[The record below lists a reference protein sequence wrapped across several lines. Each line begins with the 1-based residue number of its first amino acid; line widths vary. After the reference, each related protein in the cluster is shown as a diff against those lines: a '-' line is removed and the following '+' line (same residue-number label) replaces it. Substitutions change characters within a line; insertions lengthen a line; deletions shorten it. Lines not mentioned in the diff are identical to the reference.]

1 MSVII
6 DATYKGETFEVEIS
20 HDGSLEFLNYNIRH
34 DQAAAEFGYPVTVA
48 IELLDAWKRDATK
61 VISRH
66 GSISMKHLALLALDW
81 AEHVADA
88 YKVYGY
94 DKRGG
99 ADRLVNILNSARHR
113 IEPTGDNVSGEN
125 ILNLETLARG
135 AYDKIGE
142 HPSEEAK
149 YAARATY
156 HAIMVLPE
164 FKRQDEPVA
173 RIVASSAAECA
184 RSTSLDYLYLVLTE
198 NEEAAKKE
206 ELWQI
211 RRFVDCMEAVGQG
224 FDWPDMKV
232 TP

>member
-1 MSVII
+1 MSII
-6 DATYKGETFEVEIS
+6 VTAKFNSQDFEVEVF
-20 HDGSLEFLNYNIRH
+20 HDGHLEFLDYDIEY
-34 DQAAAEFGYPVTVA
+34 DKACLEFKYPETSA
-48 IELLDAWKRDATK
+48 LKLLKTWDDNAPL
-61 VISRH
+61 VISELMQIH
-66 GSISMKHLALLALDW
+66 INYIALLALDW

-88 YKVYGY
+88 YVVYGH

-99 ADRLVNILNSARHR
+99 ADKLVSILNSTRHQ
-113 IEPTGDNVSGEN
+113 ISILENEVTKEN
-125 ILNLETLARG
+125 ILNLEALARG
-135 AYDKIGE
+135 AYSKIGE

-156 HAIMVLPE
+156 HAIMVLIKS
-164 FKRQDEPVA
+164 KRYANPRAE
-173 RIVASSAAECA
+173 ASSVAACA
-184 RSTSLDYLYLVLTE
+184 KSTNLEYLYLVLME
-198 NEEAAKKE
+198 DEQAAKKE